1 MTKKDIVN
9 DIANILN
16 QADYELVLAVYQALI
31 RITRKNE

>member
-16 QADYELVLAVYQALI
+16 KADYELVMAVYQALI
-31 RITRKNE
+31 RITSRSE